1 MMTILDRYIWRAVAS
16 GTLLVLVVLL
26 ALAGFINFV
35 GQLDHI
41 GTGRYQLPQAL
52 TYVLASLP
60 RNAYEMLPVAVLL
73 GSLYG
78 LGALAAKSELLVMRA
93 AGMSIRRLALS
104 VLVAASGLM
113 LLGAALGELIAP
125 PAQRYASRL
134 RTFSLNEELSEAGSQ
149 NAWVKDGSQFINIES
164 QGDRDGLASVYIFTL
179 DAQHRLVSVSRA
191 LSGGFGAGDAWS
203 LYDVRES
210 RFAPDAVEATRQAR
224 VERTTNLRS
233 ELIELS
239 AVDPDDLSSRRLH
252 SYVGYL
258 RGQGLDTYAYEQA
271 FWFRISNYLSVLL
284 MAALALPFVF
294 GPLRS
299 GGAGQRLMIG
309 VLIGVVYFVGSRT
322 LASSGAVFE
331 LPPLLVGA
339 LPLIALGVV
348 VLVGLARVR

>member
-1 MMTILDRYIWRAVAS
+1 VRTILDRYIGRAVAS
-16 GTLLVLVVLL
+16 GTLLVLIVLL

-35 GQLDHI
+35 SQLENI

-52 TYVLASLP
+52 TFVLATLP

-73 GSLYG
+73 GALYG

-93 AGMSIRRLALS
+93 AGMSIRRLAVS
-104 VLVAASGLM
+104 VLVAAFGLM
-113 LLGAALGELIAP
+113 LVGAALGELIAP

-134 RTFSLNEELSEAGSQ
+134 RTFSLNEKLSEAGSQ

-179 DAQHRLVSVSRA
+179 DAQHRLASVTRA
-191 LSGGFGAGDAWS
+191 LSGGFGAGDTWS

-210 RFAPDAVEATRQAR
+210 RFQPGAVEATREAR
-224 VERTTNLRS
+224 AERATSLRS

-239 AVDPDDLSSRRLH
+239 AVDPDDLSSRRLY

-271 FWFRISNYLSVLL
+271 FWSRLANYLSVLL

-299 GGAGQRLMIG
+299 AGAGQRLMIG
-309 VLIGVVYFVGSRT
+309 MLIGVVYFVAART
-322 LASSGAVFE
+322 LASSGAVFD
-331 LPPLLVGA
+331 LPPMLVAA
-339 LPLIALGVV
+339 LPLIALGIV
-348 VLVGLARVR
+348 VLVGLVRVR

>member
-16 GTLLVLVVLL
+16 GTLLVLFVLL

-35 GQLDHI
+35 GQLDDI

-52 TYVLASLP
+52 SFVLATLP

-73 GSLYG
+73 GALYG

-104 VLVAASGLM
+104 VIVAACGLM
-113 LLGAALGELIAP
+113 LMGAVLGELVAP

-134 RTFSLNEELSEAGSQ
+134 RTFSLNEQLSEAGSQ
-149 NAWVKDGSQFINIES
+149 NAWVKDGSQIINIES

-179 DAQHRLVSVSRA
+179 DAQHRLASVTRA
-191 LSGGFGAGDAWS
+191 LSGGFSAGDTWS

-210 RFAPDAVEATRQAR
+210 RFAPAGVEATRDAR
-224 VERTTNLRS
+224 AERTTTLRS
-233 ELIELS
+233 EVIELS
-239 AVDPDDLSSRRLH
+239 AVDPDDLSTRRLH

-299 GGAGQRLMIG
+299 AGAGQRLMIG
-309 VLIGVVYFVGSRT
+309 MLIGVIYFVGSRT

-331 LPPLLVGA
+331 LPPILVSAMPLALLS
-339 LPLIALGVV
+339 IV
-348 VLVGLARVR
+348 VLIGLARVR